1 MKKILLV
8 ATVYRIGE
16 RIYPIIPELSKY
28 AQIDLY
34 RTAQM
39 SDDIT
44 WYGDNDYRLIFDKL
58 YESYADKIYTELPDI
73 KSKYHKYGGL
83 EFQINGREVC
93 HIHGD
98 GLTDVLLNKEC
109 AKKLI
114 RTTKAEEH
122 HVIKKGG
129 WISYQITSSTISSE
143 LIQIIQQA
151 YDLKK

>member
-1 MKKILLV
+1 MNFEPTKSIAKIFSPFKRIPFLPILIDEQLKIFTLFFRPKVFQQMIEVVKWMK
-8 ATVYRIGE
+8 
-16 RIYPIIPELSKY
+16 
-28 AQIDLY
+28 
-34 RTAQM
+34 
-39 SDDIT
+39 
-44 WYGDNDYRLIFDKL
+44 
-58 YESYADKIYTELPDI
+58 ELPDI

-98 GLTDVLLNKEC
+98 GLTDILLNKEC